1 MPKDAK
7 NLAGVEHREWHN
19 LYGIY
24 MQMATALG
32 LTERTPP
39 AQVQSQGQAK
49 QRPFVLTRSFWAGML
64 QVCVLLCFCIVR
76 RIFAI
81 NRS

>member
-1 MPKDAK
+1 MLLLLFLLLQVSMPKDAK

-32 LTERTPP
+32 LTERSPQT
-39 AQVQSQGQAK
+39 QGQAK
-49 QRPFVLTRSFWAGML
+49 QRPFVLTRSFWAGT
-64 QVCVLLCFCIVR
+64 CVV
-76 RIFAI
+76 
-81 NRS
+81 